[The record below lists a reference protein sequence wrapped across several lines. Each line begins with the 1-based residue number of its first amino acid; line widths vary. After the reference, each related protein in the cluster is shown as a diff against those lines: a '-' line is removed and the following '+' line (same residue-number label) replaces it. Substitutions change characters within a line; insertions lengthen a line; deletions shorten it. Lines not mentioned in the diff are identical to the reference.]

1 MILPLSTAANLYWL
15 GRYLVRVDGLS
26 HLLPFTDDLEA
37 QSFAHAFNLPAW
49 NAETLNALI
58 HDINQSGSLP
68 SNLDAVKQN
77 IQSVRGVLTA
87 PTFEAFHAL
96 CCQDNN
102 ASVDD
107 MADLLR
113 ECHSAL
119 KHESTMVQ
127 LFLRMGESVERVDI
141 NLRLIKDPAKDIKA
155 LSDVLDLLPIGWQRL
170 KEPIMLLNK
179 RYDRVAFYDLSDRI
193 HELFRNGV

>member
-15 GRYLVRVDGLS
+15 GRYLVRVDGLC

-58 HDINQSGSLP
+58 HDSGQSGSLP

-77 IQSVRGVLTA
+77 IQAVRGVLTA

-96 CCQDNN
+96 CC
-102 ASVDD
+102 SVGSTVEDLK
-107 MADLLR
+107 DLLR
-113 ECHSAL
+113 DCRSAL
-119 KHESTMVQ
+119 KQESTMVQ

-141 NLRLIKDPAKDIKA
+141 NLRLIKDPARDIKA
-155 LSDVLDLLPIGWQRL
+155 LGEVLDLLPIGWQRL

>member
-15 GRYLVRVDGLS
+15 GRYLVRVDGLC

-58 HDINQSGSLP
+58 HDSNQSGSLP
-68 SNLDAVKQN
+68 SNLDSIKQN

-96 CCQDNN
+96 CCAAD
-102 ASVDD
+102 ATVED
-107 MADLLR
+107 MHELLR
-113 ECHSAL
+113 ECRSSL
-119 KHESTMVQ
+119 KLDSTMVQ

-141 NLRLIKDPAKDIKA
+141 NLRLIKDPARDIKA
-155 LSDVLDLLPIGWQRL
+155 LGEVLDLLPIGWQRL

>member
-15 GRYLVRVDGLS
+15 GRYLIRVDGLS

-58 HDINQSGSLP
+58 HDASQSGSLP
-68 SNLDAVKQN
+68 ANINAVKQN
-77 IQSVRGVLTA
+77 IQLVRGVLTA
-87 PTFEAFHAL
+87 ETFEAFHAL
-96 CCQDNN
+96 YCTEN
-102 ASVDD
+102 ASVEEMTD
-107 MADLLR
+107 MLR
-113 ECHSAL
+113 ACHSAL
-119 KHESTMVQ
+119 KNESGLVQ

-141 NLRLIKDPAKDIKA
+141 NLRLIKDPTRDIHA
-155 LSDVLDLLPIGWQRL
+155 LSEVLDSLPVGWQRL
-170 KEPIMLLNK
+170 KEPILSLNQH
-179 RYDRVAFYDLSDRI
+179 YDRLAFYDLSDRI

>member
-15 GRYLVRVDGLS
+15 GRYYVRVDGLC

-37 QSFAHAFNLPAW
+37 QTFAHAFNLPAW
-49 NAETLNALI
+49 NAETMNALI
-58 HDINQSGSLP
+58 HDPHQAGSLP
-68 SNLDAVKQN
+68 ANLDAIKKN

-87 PTFEAFHAL
+87 QTFEALHRL
-96 CCQDNN
+96 CCTTG
-102 ASVDD
+102 ASVED
-107 MADLLR
+107 MNDLLR
-113 ECHSAL
+113 DCRAA
-119 KHESTMVQ
+119 KKQESTMVQ

-155 LSDVLDLLPIGWQRL
+155 LGDVLDLLPIGWQRL

-193 HELFRNGV
+193 HEMFRNGV

>member
-15 GRYLVRVDGLS
+15 GRYLVRVDGLC
-26 HLLPFTDDLEA
+26 HLLPFNDDLEA

-58 HDINQSGSLP
+58 HDPHQAGSLP
-68 SNLDAVKQN
+68 ANLDAVKQN
-77 IQSVRGVLTA
+77 IQAVRGVLSA
-87 PTFEAFHAL
+87 QTFEALHSL
-96 CCQDNN
+96 CC
-102 ASVDD
+102 SVGATVED
-107 MADLLR
+107 MKEMLR
-113 ECHSAL
+113 ESRAAQ
-119 KHESTMVQ
+119 KQESTMVQ
-127 LFLRMGESVERVDI
+127 LFLRMGQSVERVDI
-141 NLRLIKDPAKDIKA
+141 NLRLIRDPAKDIKA
-155 LSDVLDLLPIGWQRL
+155 LGEVLDLLPIGWQRL

>member
-15 GRYLVRVDGLS
+15 GRYLVRVDGLC

-49 NAETLNALI
+49 NAETLNALV
-58 HDINQSGSLP
+58 HDPSQSGSLP
-68 SNLDAVKQN
+68 ANLDAVKQN

-96 CCQDNN
+96 CCHVD
-102 ASVDD
+102 ASVDE
-107 MADLLR
+107 MTEMLR
-113 ECHSAL
+113 VCHAAL
-119 KHESTMVQ
+119 KQEGPMAQ

-141 NLRLIKDPAKDIKA
+141 NLRLIKDPAQDIKA
-155 LSDVLDLLPIGWQRL
+155 LGEVLDLLPIGWQRL

>member
-15 GRYLVRVDGLS
+15 GRYLVRVDGLC
-26 HLLPFTDDLEA
+26 HLLPFTDDLAA

-58 HDINQSGSLP
+58 HDSNQSGSLP
-68 SNLDAVKQN
+68 SNLYAIKQN
-77 IQSVRGVLTA
+77 IQSVRGVFTA

-96 CCQDNN
+96 CCALNI
-102 ASVDD
+102 SIEE
-107 MADLLR
+107 MTEMLR
-113 ECHSAL
+113 GCRATL
-119 KHESTMVQ
+119 KQESTMVQ
-127 LFLRMGESVERVDI
+127 LFLRMGEAIERVDI
-141 NLRLIKDPAKDIKA
+141 NLRLIKDPTLDIKA

>member
-15 GRYLVRVDGLS
+15 GRYLVRVDGLC

-58 HDINQSGSLP
+58 HDSSQSGSLP

-96 CCQDNN
+96 CCQVD
-102 ASVDD
+102 ASVDA
-107 MADLLR
+107 MNDLLR
-113 ECHSAL
+113 DCRSAL
-119 KHESTMVQ
+119 KQESTMVQ

-141 NLRLIKDPAKDIKA
+141 NLRLIKDPARDIKA

>member
-15 GRYLVRVDGLS
+15 GRYLVRVDGLC
-26 HLLPFTDDLEA
+26 HLLPFTDDVEA

-58 HDINQSGSLP
+58 HDSSQSGSLP

-77 IQSVRGVLTA
+77 IQAVRGVLTA
-87 PTFEAFHAL
+87 PTFEAFHTL
-96 CCQDNN
+96 CCTLDT
-102 ASVDD
+102 SVEN
-107 MADLLR
+107 MTEMLR
-113 ECHSAL
+113 DCRSAL
-119 KHESTMVQ
+119 KQESPMVQ
-127 LFLRMGESVERVDI
+127 LFLRMGESVERIDI
-141 NLRLIKDPAKDIKA
+141 NLRLIKDPVQDIKA
-155 LSDVLDLLPIGWQRL
+155 LDEVLDLLPIGWQRL